1 MNTLTRTTAV
11 PRALHLATEDLPD
24 PNVLPVEGGY
34 FIYSTNAR
42 GVHVPVVYSTDL
54 AEFTLIGDAMPVLP
68 RWVRPGFTWAP
79 EVAKIAGRYVLYF
92 TARMRGTRV
101 QVIGV
106 ATAEQPEGP
115 FVATGAPLI
124 SMQDLGGAIDPAVLS
139 TRDGQHYLYWKNDG
153 NAVKQ
158 ATHLWG
164 AELSVDGLALMSTPA
179 PLLTAS
185 EPWEHGLVEAPQVIE
200 EGGVFHL
207 LYSCAAYFDES
218 YAVGHANGLS
228 PLGPFEKH
236 RPAPIL
242 ATHGQVAGPGHSH
255 AFRTASGQW
264 QLAYHAWESGRCGYP
279 KGRRALHLSPL
290 HLEGQQA
297 RVALPEPLA
306 QASD

>member
-11 PRALHLATEDLPD
+11 PRALHLPTEDLPD

-179 PLLTAS
+179 PLLTA
-185 EPWEHGLVEAPQVIE
+185 
-200 EGGVFHL
+200 
-207 LYSCAAYFDES
+207 
-218 YAVGHANGLS
+218 
-228 PLGPFEKH
+228 
-236 RPAPIL
+236 
-242 ATHGQVAGPGHSH
+242 
-255 AFRTASGQW
+255 
-264 QLAYHAWESGRCGYP
+264 
-279 KGRRALHLSPL
+279 
-290 HLEGQQA
+290 
-297 RVALPEPLA
+297 
-306 QASD
+306 